1 MYTCKYCMDK
11 FDNKEDLQMHEI
23 NCKSN
28 PYSHAHAIDKNNF
41 VGFEKT
47 VVVAKNDRER
57 KKLEKE
63 VEKKLDSSYD
73 VEFRVIKSFLQ
84 EDCDG

>member
-1 MYTCKYCMDK
+1 MYTCKYCEDK

-41 VGFEKT
+41 VYPIHEKG
-47 VVVAKNDRER
+47 VN
-57 KKLEKE
+57 KL
-63 VEKKLDSSYD
+63 
-73 VEFRVIKSFLQ
+73 
-84 EDCDG
+84 